1 MSNDSPLKKL
11 PNLNTMF
18 ICTAC
23 FPGELD
29 HVPEV
34 AFYMVGDISEVLAK
48 ADKLAEEHAAQS

>member
-1 MSNDSPLKKL
+1 
-11 PNLNTMF
+11 MF